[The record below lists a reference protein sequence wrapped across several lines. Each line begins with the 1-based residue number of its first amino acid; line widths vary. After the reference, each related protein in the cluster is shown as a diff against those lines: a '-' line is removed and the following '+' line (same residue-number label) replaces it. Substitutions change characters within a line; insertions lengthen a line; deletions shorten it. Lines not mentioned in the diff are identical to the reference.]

1 MSDPFVS
8 ALATIATLAVPLGV
22 VAWVLVRQYR
32 SLKERQWI
40 HEETMTALRQG
51 IAVDIAGRQDMTHA
65 DTSEL
70 RLETETNRD
79 SRLFWMRALAAF
91 FGALGISLGTGI
103 LVAFIV
109 TSNAEAN
116 EFWPMGLIPMF
127 GGFGMLALYVMLT
140 YFFSPERR
148 SEDGKDLSN

>member
-1 MSDPFVS
+1 MSDSVV
-8 ALATIATLAVPLGV
+8 AAIAIIATLAVPLGV
-22 VAWVLVRQYR
+22 VAWVLARQYR
-32 SLKERQWI
+32 SLKERQWT

-51 IAVDIAGRQDMTHA
+51 IAVDMTRKQDMTYA

-70 RLETETNRD
+70 RLETKTNRN
-79 SRLFWMRALAAF
+79 SGLFWMRALAAF

-103 LVAFIV
+103 LAAFTI

-148 SEDGKDLSN
+148 SEDGNDLSA